1 MDNNDILRRLR
12 YSFNFDDSKMMA
24 LFGLG
29 DLPVTRE
36 QISNWLKKEDAPDFV
51 ACSDEQLAMFLNGVI
66 IDKRG
71 KKDGPPHPPEKSLT
85 NNIVFMKLKIALN
98 LQADDVLGILLL
110 AGFRISNHELSALFR
125 KPGHKHYR
133 VCNDQLLRYF
143 LNGLQLKY
151 RDHSAVP

>member
-12 YSFNFDDSKMMA
+12 YAFDFEDSKMIA

-36 QISNWLKKEDAPDFV
+36 QISNWLKQEDDPAFA
-51 ACSDEQLAMFLNGVI
+51 ACSDTQLASFLNGLI

-71 KKDGPPHPPEKSLT
+71 RKDGPSPPAEKSLT

-98 LQADDVLGILLL
+98 LQADAVLGILLL
-110 AGFRISNHELSALFR
+110 AGFRLSKHELSALFR
-125 KPGHKHYR
+125 KPGHKHFR
-133 VCNDQLLRYF
+133 VCNDQLLRNF

-151 RDHSAVP
+151 REHSEA